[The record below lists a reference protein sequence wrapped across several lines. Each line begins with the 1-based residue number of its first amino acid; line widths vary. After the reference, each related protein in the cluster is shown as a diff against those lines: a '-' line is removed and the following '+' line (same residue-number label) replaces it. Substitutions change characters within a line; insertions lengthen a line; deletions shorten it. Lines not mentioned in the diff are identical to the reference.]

1 MKKVLI
7 IVIFVIV
14 LIGFISLGMILSKN
28 NKNYNFKIH
37 FFAAGKADA
46 ILINYNNKYI
56 MIDTGEQSLSDEI
69 LKYFKNNNIDKLDY
83 LIITHFDKDH
93 VGSAS
98 KIIDELDI
106 DNVFQSN
113 YPKDS
118 EYYTNY
124 LNSLSKKN
132 ITPETIVNDKEFSV
146 DELNIKIYGPKKVY
160 DKNESNNSSLI
171 TSIVYNNN
179 SFLFMGDAQ
188 NARIK
193 DFLEEDNNS
202 SYDFLKVPY
211 HGRYLKRFDD
221 LIEGRNIKYAVI
233 TSSDEEVEDSQTIKT
248 LEDNNIHYYLTRKGQ
263 IDILSDGKNIKV
275 NQ

>member
-1 MKKVLI
+1 
-7 IVIFVIV
+7 
-14 LIGFISLGMILSKN
+14 MILSKN

-202 SYDFLKVPY
+202 YDFLKVPY

>member
-1 MKKVLI
+1 MLI
-7 IVIFVIV
+7 NTSIIFVIV
-14 LIGFISLGMILSKN
+14 FVGFISLGIILSKN

-106 DNVFQSN
+106 DNV
-113 YPKDS
+113 
-118 EYYTNY
+118 
-124 LNSLSKKN
+124 LSKKN

-202 SYDFLKVPY
+202 YDFLKVPY

>member
-46 ILINYNNKYI
+46 ILISYNKKYI

-202 SYDFLKVPY
+202 YDFLKVPY

>member
-37 FFAAGKADA
+37 FFADGKADA

-202 SYDFLKVPY
+202 YDFLKVPY

-233 TSSDEEVEDSQTIKT
+233 TSSDKEGEDNQTIES
-248 LEDNNIHYYLTRKGQ
+248 LDNNNIHYYLTRNGQ

>member
-1 MKKVLI
+1 MKKVLV
-7 IVIFVIV
+7 IVIFIIV
-14 LIGFISLGMILSKN
+14 LVGFVSLGVYLSKSK
-28 NKNYNFKIH
+28 KNYNFKIH
-37 FFAAGKADA
+37 FFDAGKADA
-46 ILINYNNKYI
+46 ILISYNKKYI

-69 LKYFKNNNIDKLDY
+69 LTYFKNSNIDKLDY

-98 KIIDELDI
+98 KIIDDLEI
-106 DNVFQSN
+106 DNIFQSN

-132 ITPETIVNDKEFSV
+132 ITPETIVNDKEFTV

-171 TSIVYNNN
+171 TSVIYNNN

-221 LIEGRNIKYAVI
+221 LLDGRNIKYAVI
-233 TSSDEEVEDSQTIKT
+233 TSSDKEGEDNQTIES
-248 LEDNNIHYYLTRKGQ
+248 LDNNNIHYYLTRNGQ

>member
-1 MKKVLI
+1 MKKVLV
-7 IVIFVIV
+7 IVIFIIV
-14 LIGFISLGMILSKN
+14 LVGFVSLGVYLSKS

-37 FFAAGKADA
+37 FFDAGKADA
-46 ILINYNNKYI
+46 ILISYNKKYI

-69 LKYFKNNNIDKLDY
+69 LTYFKNSNIDKLDY

-93 VGSAS
+93 VGIAS

-202 SYDFLKVPY
+202 YDFLKVPY